1 MTPTPR
7 AAALLAGLGLLA
19 LIVPPGVAVLA
30 AAALLAA
37 IVVDAASVRRPPAID
52 RQVSRVI
59 ARGAPV
65 RLELRVDQ
73 RDGRRVRLR
82 QAAPADVRIQ
92 PEAASGQLSATLTGQ
107 RRGRH
112 RLPGVAS
119 ASLGPLGLACWHHPD
134 GPPQELLVYPDL
146 PAARHLALLVRRGAL
161 VGGQAAR
168 GPLGL
173 GTEFESV
180 RDYLPDDD
188 VRQLNWRASARLGRP
203 MSNQYRIE
211 QDREIICL
219 VDSGRLMGTPLGD
232 RLVNGGGTR
241 LDAALDAVTAV
252 ALVADELGDRCGA
265 IAFDSTIRADLR
277 PGRRA
282 GRAVVRGLFD
292 LEPTTRDS
300 DFELACARV
309 SGSRRALVLV
319 FTDLVDLAAAR
330 SLLAAAPLLTR
341 RHAVAIVSA
350 EDPDLRRA
358 AARAPADRAE
368 AYETVAAVDVLEARL
383 AVTARLGRLGA
394 TVIEAPV
401 DRLALRCV
409 QEYLRAK
416 ARARL

>member
-7 AAALLAGLGLLA
+7 AAALLAGLAVASLL
-19 LIVPPGVAVLA
+19 VGPVLA
-30 AAALLAA
+30 GLAALALLAA
-37 IVVDAASVRRPPAID
+37 IAVDVRSVRRPPAID

-59 ARGAPV
+59 ARGVPASF
-65 RLELRVDQ
+65 ELRAETAD
-73 RDGRRVRLR
+73 RGRTVRVR
-82 QAAPADVRIQ
+82 QATPADVRIE
-92 PEAASGQLSATLTGQ
+92 PEAATGELRATLTGE

-112 RLPGVAS
+112 SLPGVAS
-119 ASLGPLGLACWHHPD
+119 VSLGPLGLARRHHAA
-134 GPPQELLVYPDL
+134 GPPRELLVYPDL
-146 PAARHLALLVRRGAL
+146 PTARRLALLVRRGAL

-211 QDREIICL
+211 QDREVICL

-232 RLVNGGGTR
+232 RTR
-241 LDAALDAVTAV
+241 LDAALDALTAV
-252 ALVADELGDRCGA
+252 GLVADELGDRCGA
-265 IAFDSTIRADLR
+265 VAFDSGVRVELR
-277 PGRRA
+277 PRRGGGRV
-282 GRAVVRGLFD
+282 VVRGLFD

-300 DFELACARV
+300 DFELAFTRV
-309 SGSRRALVLV
+309 GAARRAMVLV

-341 RHAVAIVSA
+341 RHAVAIVSV

-358 AARAPADRAE
+358 ATQVPQDPAQ
-368 AYETVAAVDVLEARL
+368 AYETLAAVDVLEARL
-383 AVTARLGRLGA
+383 AVCAQLRRRGA
-394 TVIEAPV
+394 QVVEAPV
-401 DRLALRCV
+401 EQLALRCV
-409 QEYLRAK
+409 QAYLSAK

>member
-19 LIVPPGVAVLA
+19 LLVPPVLA
-30 AAALLAA
+30 ALAALAA
-37 IVVDAASVRRPPAID
+37 LSAIALDARSVRRAPRID
-52 RQVSRVI
+52 RDVSRVI
-59 ARGAPV
+59 ARGVPV
-65 RLELRVDQ
+65 AF
-73 RDGRRVRLR
+73 RLR
-82 QAAPADVRIQ
+82 AQRPDGVAVRMRQATPADLRLDR
-92 PEAASGQLSATLTGQ
+92 ESATGELNATLTGE

-112 RLPGVAS
+112 SLPGVAS
-119 ASLGPLGLACWHHPD
+119 VSLGPLGLARWHHPD

-146 PAARHLALLVRRGAL
+146 PAARRLTLLVRRGAL
-161 VGGQAAR
+161 TGGHAAR

-173 GTEFESV
+173 GTEFESI

-188 VRQLNWRASARLGRP
+188 FRQLNWRASARLGRP

-211 QDREIICL
+211 QDREVICL

-232 RLVNGGGTR
+232 RTR

-265 IAFDSTIRADLR
+265 VAFDSAVRTELR
-277 PGRRA
+277 PRRGGGRI
-282 GRAVVRGLFD
+282 VVRGLFD

-300 DFELACARV
+300 DFELAFTRV
-309 SGSRRALVLV
+309 GAARRAMVLV
-319 FTDLVDLAAAR
+319 FTDLIDVAAAR

-358 AARAPADRAE
+358 SIRLPADPAE

-383 AVTARLGRLGA
+383 AVSVQLRRRGA
-394 TVIEAPV
+394 EVIEAPV
-401 DRLALRCV
+401 DQLALRCV
-409 QEYLRAK
+409 QAYLSAK